1 MARKNNSNDFTM
13 HATVLGKRV
22 GDKMDEDQPKLHSK
36 KLQVSKEDGRAFFE
50 LVEADNQ
57 PLQIQ

>member
-1 MARKNNSNDFTM
+1 
-13 HATVLGKRV
+13 
-22 GDKMDEDQPKLHSK
+22 MDEDQPKLHSK
-36 KLQVSKEDGRAFFE
+36 KLQVSKEDGRTLFE